1 MARHPE
7 RIGSLSD
14 VGPLLP
20 SRDPYILPTAPCCWG
35 GAKSC
40 VFVECRGEG
49 DNGAV
54 EGGCV
59 CLRVVRLGIWY
70 DILLVV
76 LWIVNMELRC
86 LQFDLGGVACL

>member
-1 MARHPE
+1 M
-7 RIGSLSD
+7 
-14 VGPLLP
+14 
-20 SRDPYILPTAPCCWG
+20 
-35 GAKSC
+35 
-40 VFVECRGEG
+40 FVECRGEG

-70 DILLVV
+70 DILVV
-76 LWIVNMELRC
+76 LSVELRC

>member
-7 RIGSLSD
+7 RIGSSSD

-35 GAKSC
+35 GAKSW

-76 LWIVNMELRC
+76 LWIVKMELRC

>member
-7 RIGSLSD
+7 RIGSSLD

-20 SRDPYILPTAPCCWG
+20 SRDPYILPTTPCCWG

-76 LWIVNMELRC
+76 LWIVKMELRC